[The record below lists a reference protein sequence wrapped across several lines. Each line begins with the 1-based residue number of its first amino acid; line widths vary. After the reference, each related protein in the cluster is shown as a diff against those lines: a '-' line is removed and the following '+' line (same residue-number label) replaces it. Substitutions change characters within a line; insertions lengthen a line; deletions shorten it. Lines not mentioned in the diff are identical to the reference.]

1 MNRYSQIE
9 KLRNTNEFVGT
20 LGTRYYGT
28 VTYPEVPQNETDIW
42 VETEFGDRLDS
53 LSFQFYNDATL
64 YWVISIA
71 NPNKINMGSL
81 YLNPGDQIRIPT
93 NIVSI
98 VDSYNTLNR

>member
-1 MNRYSQIE
+1 MNRYSEIQIL
-9 KLRNTNEFVGT
+9 KNTNEFVGT
-20 LGTRYYGT
+20 IGTQYYGT
-28 VTYPEVPQNETDIW
+28 VTYPEIPQNEDDIW

-53 LSFQFYNDATL
+53 LSFQFYNTTSL

-81 YLNPGDQIRIPT
+81 FLTPGDQIRIPT

-98 VDSYNTLNR
+98 VDSYNNLNR